1 MNTPLNWNDLRYF
14 AAVMRHGGL
23 SGAARHLNVGIQT
36 VGRRIGALE
45 SALGTSLFVRHASGY
60 LPTDDAQRLM
70 SETEGVE
77 AAIARFTAHGT
88 PGETVSGTVRLAAPQ
103 TLLDHIL
110 MPALQPL
117 LRQYPA
123 LQLECLTG
131 VTPIGI
137 ARGEADLA
145 LRLVKPEQGALTRQR
160 VGTQAY
166 GLYAAPGLNT
176 DLSRVRLVG
185 WAGELQLPAR
195 GWLETLTGRQ
205 PDLRTT
211 HLHSQ
216 RAAISAGLGVGILP
230 CFLAQGLQRLPTPM
244 PLQET
249 LWLVGHA
256 DSAVARVRR
265 VREEIVAILAQ
276 AAGLLEGQELASP
289 SSLGVDN
296 A

>member
-45 SALGTSLFVRHASGY
+45 SALGTTLFVRHASGY

-70 SETEGVE
+70 GEAEGVE
-77 AAIARFTAHGT
+77 AAIARFTAHGASVEAVA
-88 PGETVSGTVRLAAPQ
+88 GSVRLAAPQ
-103 TLLDHIL
+103 TLLDHVL

-117 LRQYPA
+117 LTQYPA

-131 VTPIGI
+131 VASIGI

-145 LRLVKPEQGALTRQR
+145 LRLVKPEHGALTRQR
-160 VGTQAY
+160 VGTQVY
-166 GLYAAPGLNT
+166 GLYAAPGTDT
-176 DLSRVRLVG
+176 DLSRVRLIG
-185 WAGELQLPAR
+185 WSGDVQLPAM
-195 GWLETLTGRQ
+195 GWLEALTGRQ
-205 PDLRTT
+205 PDVRTT

-230 CFLAQGLQRLPTPM
+230 CFLAQGLQRLPTTLPM
-244 PLQET
+244 RET

-256 DSAVARVRR
+256 DSAIARVRR
-265 VREEIVAILAQ
+265 VREEIVSILAQ
-276 AAGLLEGQELASP
+276 AAGRLEGLETPPSP
-289 SSLGVDN
+289 HTTGN

>member
-1 MNTPLNWNDLRYF
+1 
-14 AAVMRHGGL
+14 
-23 SGAARHLNVGIQT
+23 LNVGIQT
-36 VGRRIGALE
+36 VGRRIDALE
-45 SALGTSLFVRHASGY
+45 HALGTSLFVRHASGY
-60 LPTDDAQRLM
+60 LPSDDAQRLLG
-70 SETEGVE
+70 EAEAVE
-77 AAIARFTAHGT
+77 AAIARFTAHGK
-88 PGETVSGTVRLAAPQ
+88 PGDVVAGSVRLAAPQ
-103 TLLDHIL
+103 TLLDQVL

-117 LRQYPA
+117 LTQHPA

-131 VTPIGI
+131 VASIGI

-145 LRLVKPEQGALTRQR
+145 LRLVKPEHGALTRQR

-166 GLYAAPGLNT
+166 GLYAAPGTDT
-176 DLSRVRLVG
+176 DLSRVRLIG
-185 WAGELQLPAR
+185 WAGDVQLPAM

-230 CFLAQGLQRLPTPM
+230 CFLAQGLQRLPTSLSM
-244 PLQET
+244 RET

-256 DSAVARVRR
+256 DSAIARVRR

-276 AAGLLEGQELASP
+276 AAGWLEGLEAP
-289 SSLGVDN
+289 PEAPYGRRD